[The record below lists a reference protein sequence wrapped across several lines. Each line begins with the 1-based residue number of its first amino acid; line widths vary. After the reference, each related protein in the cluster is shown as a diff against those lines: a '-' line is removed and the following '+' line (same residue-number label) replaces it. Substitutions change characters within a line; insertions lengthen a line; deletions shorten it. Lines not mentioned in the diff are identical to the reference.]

1 MTKSKPRDIFM
12 KMLPC
17 AAVLLLSML
26 ISACTTG
33 STVSITP
40 VGKVSETPVL
50 TQQDEIPLLFDAAK
64 TQGVFVVYDG
74 GNYRSYGND
83 LSRAQQRYIPASTFK
98 ILNALIGLQHQKVT
112 MTEIFKWDGTARYF
126 PAWEKD
132 MTLAQAMQ
140 LSTVPVYQTL
150 ARRIGLPLM
159 QQEVSRIG
167 FGNQNIGTHV
177 DDFWLKGPLKVSPE
191 QEAKFVYDLATQKLA
206 FDPEVQQQVRSM
218 LLVEERAGTK
228 LYAKS
233 GWGMAVSPQVGWYT
247 GWVEQPNGKITAF
260 SLNMEMQEGDEIGER
275 KALTLDILDK
285 LNLMFYLN

>member
-1 MTKSKPRDIFM
+1 M

-26 ISACTTG
+26 VSACTTG

-50 TQQDEIPLLFDAAK
+50 TRQDEIPLLFDAAK

-159 QQEVSRIG
+159 QQEVSRVG

-260 SLNMEMQEGDEIGER
+260 SLNMEMQDGDAVGER

-285 LNLMFYLN
+285 LNLMFYLY